1 MSDVFE
7 YSKEETYERNL
18 TRWRILN
25 AKERRAFNEPEL
37 SEEESQKKF
46 DELHGHH
53 KNSFKGWVLGR
64 S

>member
-7 YSKEETYERNL
+7 YSKEETYETNL
-18 TRWRILN
+18 TRSRILN

-46 DELHGHH
+46 DEIHGAN
-53 KNSFKGWVLGR
+53 KNSFKGWILGR